1 MCPVVIFFLFV
12 PSLFQ
17 VDVRFALG
25 HCSFANMY
33 VFMQHPHFVESQTE
47 IEAASMELQ
56 ALNSRVSLERRA
68 IEDLVQ
74 EQHRLSL
81 TRSATEKAVA
91 NQVGCD
97 V

>member
-1 MCPVVIFFLFV
+1 MCVLRWVA
-12 PSLFQ
+12 
-17 VDVRFALG
+17 ALSRYA
-25 HCSFANMY
+25 CVCVCVCVCA
-33 VFMQHPHFVESQTE
+33 FMQHPHFVESQTE

>member
-1 MCPVVIFFLFV
+1 MCVLRWVT
-12 PSLFQ
+12 
-17 VDVRFALG
+17 ALSRIYM
-25 HCSFANMY
+25 CL
-33 VFMQHPHFVESQTE
+33 QHPHFVESQTE

-56 ALNSRVSLERRA
+56 ALNSQVSLERRA